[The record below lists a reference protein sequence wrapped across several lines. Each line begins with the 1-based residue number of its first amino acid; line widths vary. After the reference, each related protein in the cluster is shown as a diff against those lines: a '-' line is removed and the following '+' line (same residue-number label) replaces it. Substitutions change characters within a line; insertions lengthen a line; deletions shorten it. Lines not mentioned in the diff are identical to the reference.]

1 MTYKQLFYNFLKYN
15 NVLSLYKKNI
25 YNRLGY
31 YKEYGLDPYNMEQT
45 MCVSYLTA
53 AFNWVTTNEG
63 ELFWSI
69 INKKWYNILLSYN
82 NNNSN
87 KLVKIYGNHII
98 KLK

>member
-1 MTYKQLFYNFLKYN
+1 MTYKQLFYKFLKDN
-15 NVLSLYKKNI
+15 NILSLYKKNI

-31 YKEYGLDPYNMEQT
+31 YKEYGLKPYNMEQI

-53 AFNWVTTNEG
+53 AFNWTTTNEG
-63 ELFWSI
+63 ELFWSR
-69 INKKWYNILLSYN
+69 INKKWYDILLSYN

-87 KLVKIYGNHII
+87 NLVKIYGKHII